1 KIPKKIRTVK
11 NILKIEETKGCP
23 YYIARVIK
31 NVKVGPSPKWLKERI
46 EAIGLRPVNNI
57 VDISN
62 YVLYEYGEPMHAF
75 DLDKLTEQRVIV
87 RRARQ
92 GEKMPAINDKTYQ
105 LEPDMLVIADSK
117 KPVAIAGVMGG
128 KLTEVSEQTTNLL
141 LETAY
146 FNPAMVR
153 KTSRQLALI
162 SDSSYRFE
170 RGVTPSTIDPASRR
184 AVELILKLAG
194 GELTEEQIINRLK
207 QKPKQIIVRFDRAN
221 KVLGITVK
229 KPEVKRILKGLG
241 FKIKNES
248 ASQLKVEIPDF
259 RSDVDR
265 EIDLIEEI
273 ALVHGYE
280 NIPASPPPVVPQIK
294 EKNVFESTNE
304 LLRRLLTGLGYNES
318 MTTSF
323 LEPQYQPD
331 FTFWSEEKLLGLV
344 NPGGAEDKFMRN
356 SLAPSLLAVNKINE
370 NYDHTATLK
379 LFEIA
384 KAYYG
389 TDQEKLVLG
398 VLDNQGFYSL
408 KGTLSTLW
416 QQLNISKI
424 SYQEVKLAGLEP
436 TRSIKIM
443 SGLKT
448 LGYFGELNTGAQ
460 EKYETQKPV
469 AVAELDFEEIV
480 KLTCTDISYQ
490 EFTRLPG
497 IERDL
502 ALVVDEK
509 VRWNQIESVIK
520 QKSGQF
526 MESVNFFDLYRGKQ
540 IPKGKKSLAFSVSFR
555 SPDRTLKSEE
565 IDTVMNNIIST
576 LEQQFQASLR
586 K

>member
-1 KIPKKIRTVK
+1 MKLTYNWLKEFVPGKLPPVKLAHLLTMHGVKVENHEPAGHDTMFEFEITANRPDCLSVIGVARETAVLTGKTLRLPNIKIPKEIRTVK

-248 ASQLKVEIPDF
+248 ASRLKVEIPDF
-259 RSDVDR
+259 RRDVDR
-265 EIDLIEEI
+265 EID
-273 ALVHGYE
+273 
-280 NIPASPPPVVPQIK
+280 
-294 EKNVFESTNE
+294 
-304 LLRRLLTGLGYNES
+304 
-318 MTTSF
+318 
-323 LEPQYQPD
+323 
-331 FTFWSEEKLLGLV
+331 
-344 NPGGAEDKFMRN
+344 
-356 SLAPSLLAVNKINE
+356 
-370 NYDHTATLK
+370 
-379 LFEIA
+379 
-384 KAYYG
+384 
-389 TDQEKLVLG
+389 
-398 VLDNQGFYSL
+398 
-408 KGTLSTLW
+408 
-416 QQLNISKI
+416 
-424 SYQEVKLAGLEP
+424 
-436 TRSIKIM
+436 
-443 SGLKT
+443 
-448 LGYFGELNTGAQ
+448 
-460 EKYETQKPV
+460 
-469 AVAELDFEEIV
+469 
-480 KLTCTDISYQ
+480 
-490 EFTRLPG
+490 
-497 IERDL
+497 
-502 ALVVDEK
+502 
-509 VRWNQIESVIK
+509 
-520 QKSGQF
+520 
-526 MESVNFFDLYRGKQ
+526 
-540 IPKGKKSLAFSVSFR
+540 
-555 SPDRTLKSEE
+555 
-565 IDTVMNNIIST
+565 
-576 LEQQFQASLR
+576 
-586 K
+586 